1 MKHFLEEIAEK
12 ILQEPPYQS
21 DKSIVV
27 FPNRRAGVFLRKYLK
42 SSDKTIFLP
51 QIVGMDDFVEKASG
65 MKIVKNEFLL
75 FELFRIHKEISQRN
89 GNDKYQSFEEFIPFA
104 DMILKDFSDIDLH
117 MVDAEQLYTHLSN
130 EKELDM
136 WDVSHPETMSEFQIK
151 YLNFFHSL
159 YEYYTSLHD
168 ILNKANKAY
177 SAMIYRNVAENID
190 TYADAMQWQKVLFV
204 GFCEVSQSEGTII
217 KTLIR
222 RGMAEFIAD
231 GDDFYYKDADNEA
244 GMMLRKNNETFETN
258 KTSFGE
264 HFGDGNRNFNFVS
277 CPENILQSEYV
288 GNIATKIAETKNVT
302 KETEITENNNPFE
315 DTAIVLCDENLLVP
329 TLNALPQNINKVNI
343 TMGFPYIF
351 SLTHDLVHKMF
362 EAYDSYD
369 EKRGYNVKKVIQFI
383 SHHLIEKHLK
393 INNLES
399 TLAKQFAAEKT
410 YYLKG
415 NELLEKIKT
424 LQDSDLRFLFKTD
437 GLQTAALI
445 EMFER
450 VAQNIYQSC
459 NDSREEISL
468 AAAYQMF
475 EHFAELQE
483 QYSFADSIGV
493 LRRIY
498 DRIAMCMT
506 LSFKGEPVEGLQF
519 MGLQETKNIDF
530 RNLIVVSCNE
540 GIIPKGNTHNSL
552 IPFNLRKI
560 FGMFT
565 YEERDAA
572 EAYNF
577 YRLLQRA
584 ENVDFLYNTDT
595 SGSSKSEASRFLAQ
609 IKTELSAKYPNIT
622 ITEKTLLA
630 NQQTDSQPFALVKE
644 KTDEVMT
651 LLLKKAQQGHG
662 LTPSSLNKFR
672 KCSLHYYYEN
682 ILGIRES
689 YDLDEDLDSSEL
701 GSYIHAVLEKI
712 FTPFKGKKI
721 APNQLPDNDTID
733 KMVEDLFNQEIFDKT
748 AKRSGENYFMLEIA
762 KTQVKTFIRQ
772 QKEDLKSH
780 TSVIVDL
787 EKDLTIDMPLT
798 EIFGT
803 DTPNLLKDI
812 KIKPHGVTDRIETIE
827 GVPRIGDYKSGT
839 VKESDLAMKYEEFNI
854 EEQVYIPEKISDKMF
869 QVLYYTWLYWR
880 LNKPQRI
887 EAGIYPLQDTKNFFL
902 KARTKAKEKD
912 GDDTISFTEKHM
924 QLFETY
930 VLTLFHQLFSQ
941 DVPFEQNPSNNNCN
955 YCPFANLCGVEKAEF

>member
-12 ILQEPPYQS
+12 ILQEPIYQS

-42 SSDKTIFLP
+42 TSDKTFFLP
-51 QIVGMDDFVEKASG
+51 QIVGMDDFVEMASG

-117 MVDAEQLYTHLSN
+117 MVDARQLYTHLAN

-136 WDVSHPETMSEFQIK
+136 WDVSQPEKMSEFQRK

-159 YEYYTSLHD
+159 YEYYTNLHI

-177 SAMIYRNVAENID
+177 SAMIYRNVAEKIE
-190 TYADAMQWQKVLFV
+190 TYADAMQWQKVMFV
-204 GFCEVSQSEGTII
+204 GFCEVSQSERTII
-217 KTLIR
+217 NNLIR
-222 RGMAEFIAD
+222 RGKAEFIAD
-231 GDDFYYKDADNEA
+231 GDDFYFKDAYNEA
-244 GMMLRKNNETFETN
+244 GMMLRKNNETFGTK

-264 HFGDGNRNFNFVS
+264 HFGTGERNFTFVS

-288 GNIATKIAETKNVT
+288 GNIATKIAKTKNVT
-302 KETEITENNNPFE
+302 KETDITESNNPFE

-329 TLNALPQNINKVNI
+329 TLNALPQSINKVNI
-343 TMGFPYIF
+343 TMGFPYIY

-369 EKRGYNVKKVIQFI
+369 EKRGYNVKKVIGFI

-393 INNLES
+393 VNNLKS
-399 TLAKQFAAEKT
+399 TLTKQFVAEKT

-415 NELLEKIKT
+415 NELLEKIKV
-424 LQDSDLRFLFKTD
+424 LQDSDLNFLFKTD

-445 EMFER
+445 EMFKN

-459 NDSREEISL
+459 DDNREKISL
-468 AAAYQMF
+468 AAAFQMF

-560 FGMFT
+560 FGIFT

-595 SGSSKSEASRFLAQ
+595 SGSGKSEASRFLAQ
-609 IKTELSAKYPNIT
+609 IKTELAAKYTNIT
-622 ITEKTLLA
+622 VSEKTLLA
-630 NQQTDSQPFALVKE
+630 NQQTDSQPLALVKE
-644 KTDEVMT
+644 KNDEVMV
-651 LLLKKAQQGHG
+651 LLLNKAQQGHG

-689 YDLDEDLDSSEL
+689 DDLDEDLDSSEL
-701 GSYIHAVLEKI
+701 GSYIHAVLEQI
-712 FTPFKGKKI
+712 FKQFKGKNI
-721 APNQLPDNDTID
+721 DPDQLPDD
-733 KMVEDLFNQEIFDKT
+733 KTVDIMVEDLFNQKIFDKT
-748 AKRSGENYFMLEIA
+748 AKRSGENYFLMEIA

-772 QKEDLKSH
+772 QKEDLNYHS
-780 TSVIVDL
+780 SAIEDL
-787 EKDLTIDMPLT
+787 EKDLSIEMPLT
-798 EIFGT
+798 DIFGT
-803 DTPNLLKDI
+803 DTPNELKNI
-812 KIKPHGVTDRIETIE
+812 TIKPHGVADRIESIG
-827 GVPRIGDYKSGT
+827 GVPRIGDYKSGA
-839 VKESDLAMKYEEFNI
+839 VEESDLTMNHEYFNI
-854 EEQVYIPEKISDKMF
+854 EEQEYIPEKISDKMF
-869 QVLYYTWLYWR
+869 QVLYYAWLYWR
-880 LNKPQRI
+880 INKPHKI

-902 KARTKAKEKD
+902 TARTKAKEKGD
-912 GDDTISFTEKHM
+912 DDTISFSEKHM

-930 VLTLFHQLFSQ
+930 VHNLFHQLFNQ
-941 DVPFEQNPSNNNCN
+941 DVPFEQNPSKDNCK
-955 YCPFANLCGVEKAEF
+955 YCPFANLCGVEIPEF